1 MKQLFLIVILLK
13 STIFCFCQQR
23 ESAIWNYGSGN
34 LLNFRTS
41 PPQLNYLGIGGG
53 QGVSAICD
61 SVGKLLFSCHS
72 QTIFNAT
79 PSKMPNGDVDANFT
93 NTANGQLI
101 IPHPDS
107 SHLYRL
113 FINVNDVKPRITV
126 RLINTKLDQ
135 GRGDVDPSS
144 LKLIY
149 NGVADQLACMLHAN
163 GRDSWLI
170 ARLQNSDSLMAFLV
184 TRDGVVDTVYTDID
198 SPARK
203 PSYLPPFTT
212 IGRDCQ
218 LKTSPDS
225 RMLLVPR
232 RTLEY
237 PFHELYQFDRGS
249 GVFFNKVLIR
259 DTTISSGLYPNSFPD
274 GCFSP
279 DSRLLYLSSGFRRA
293 VSDNTDGPGFF
304 WQYYLSVFDS
314 ASIEQSKMY
323 LGKID
328 RFISNIPEQNPYSPR
343 FQLAIDGKIY
353 VSPGSTKDSLLSV
366 IHCPNKRGLNCQ
378 LKLRDYNLRPGPH
391 PFKKGL
397 NGSYFPTL
405 NQTFVRNAGIFQ
417 LQANKRS
424 ICQSDTLEISGYG
437 AGAERFQ
444 WSVSPAFPASVK
456 LDTLTWQKIPTRQ
469 LAPGTYTFSCRAFS
483 RCGDVFEKTISVEI
497 KPIPSPTQPPRRGG
511 VSTPCL
517 GDSVFLFVPNPQ
529 QGYRYY
535 WSNGDTTATIVVKE
549 SGNYSLDS
557 VSNSFGCGI
566 KVRDTVAVVIKNN
579 LVPEVPVLASPQ
591 LVEVCA
597 GVQSSK
603 LKVQSTGSSVIWNT
617 GQTGDSVLVSGAGK
631 YWAIHQTEE
640 GCTSGA
646 SDTINVVVEPL
657 PVVQL
662 LASDNGHC
670 LGNEET
676 KEYKVI
682 STNSKVKTVEV
693 EDGEVVEETDSTLT
707 IHWFEGTQTQA
718 PWEAFSLKIKSQNR
732 LGCAGTDL
740 VFSPVPNPESCREL
754 YPLFIPNLVTANHDN
769 HNDRWEMGNI
779 LYHQPV
785 SVRIYNRWGQTVF
798 EADSY
803 QNNWPTTSLLSGNYF
818 YRVNSFGK
826 EWKGWMEVN

>member
-1 MKQLFLIVILLK
+1 
-13 STIFCFCQQR
+13 
-23 ESAIWNYGSGN
+23 
-34 LLNFRTS
+34 
-41 PPQLNYLGIGGG
+41 
-53 QGVSAICD
+53 
-61 SVGKLLFSCHS
+61 
-72 QTIFNAT
+72 
-79 PSKMPNGDVDANFT
+79 MPHGDVDLNST

-101 IPHPDS
+101 IAHPDS

-126 RLINTKLDQ
+126 RQVNSKLDQ
-135 GRGDVDPSS
+135 GRGDVDPST

-170 ARLQNSDSLMAFLV
+170 ARIQNTDSLMAFLV

-212 IGRDCQ
+212 NGRDCQ
-218 LKTSPDS
+218 LKTSPNS
-225 RMLLVPR
+225 RMLFVPR
-232 RTLEY
+232 RSLEY
-237 PFHELYQFDRGS
+237 PFHELYQFDRSS
-249 GVFFNKVLIR
+249 GVFLNKVLIR

-293 VSDNTDGPGFF
+293 VAIDTDGPGFF
-304 WQYYLSVFDS
+304 WQYDLSVFDS
-314 ASIEQSKMY
+314 AAIEQSKMY

-328 RFISNIPEQNPYSPR
+328 RFISTKPEPFPFSPR

-353 VSPGSTKDSLLSV
+353 ISPGSNKDSLMSV
-366 IHCPNKRGLNCQ
+366 IHCPDKRGISCQ

-391 PFKKGL
+391 PFKAGL
-397 NGSYFPTL
+397 NGSFFPTL

-424 ICQSDTLEISGYG
+424 ICQSDTLELSGYG

-444 WSVSPAFPASVK
+444 WTVSPAFPASVK

-469 LAPGTYTFSCRAFS
+469 LAPGNYTFSCRAFS

-497 KPIPSPTQPPRRGG
+497 KPLPARPM
-511 VSTPCL
+511 VSTIQKTVPCK
-517 GDSVFLFVPNPQ
+517 GDSVILKVLNPVVGNQ
-529 QGYRYY
+529 YF
-535 WSNGDTTATIVVKE
+535 WSTGDTASFTIVRQT
-549 SGNYSLDS
+549 GLYSLDS
-557 VSNSFGCGI
+557 VSNSVGCGM
-566 KVRDTVAVVIKNN
+566 KVGDTLVVSVKNV
-579 LVPEVPVLASPQ
+579 LVPVSPVLESPQ
-591 LVEVCA
+591 LVEVCT
-597 GVQSSK
+597 GVQSST
-603 LKVQSTGSSVIWNT
+603 LKVQSTGSSVVWNT
-617 GQTGDSVLVSGAGK
+617 GQTGDSVSVSGAGK

-646 SDTINVVVEPL
+646 SDTVTIVVEPL

-662 LASDNGHC
+662 VASDNGHC

-682 STNSKVKTVEV
+682 STNSKVNTVEV
-693 EDGEVVEETDSTLT
+693 EGGEVVEETDSTLT
-707 IHWFEGTQTQA
+707 VHWFDGTQTQA
-718 PWEAFSLKIKSQNR
+718 DSRLTIKSLNR

-754 YPLFIPNLVTANHDN
+754 YPLFIPNLVTANNDN
-769 HNDRWEMGNI
+769 LNDSWEMGNI

-785 SVRIYNRWGQTVF
+785 SVRIYNRWGQIVF
-798 EADSY
+798 ETDSY
-803 QNNWPTTSLLSGNYF
+803 QNNWPNTSLLSGTYF
-818 YRVNSFGK
+818 FRVSSFGK
-826 EWKGWMEVN
+826 EWKGWMEVK

>member
-1 MKQLFLIVILLK
+1 MKQQFLITLLFFEF
-13 STIFCFCQQR
+13 SICCISQHR
-23 ESAIWNYGSGN
+23 EGAIWHYGSGN
-34 LLNFRTS
+34 LLKFETS
-41 PPQLNYLGIGGG
+41 PPQLSYRIGGSLG
-53 QGVSAICD
+53 GSSTICD
-61 SVGKLLFSCHS
+61 SSGKFLFSS
-72 QTIFNAT
+72 NMQNILN
-79 PSKMPNGDVDANFT
+79 SNYQKMPHGDVDLNST

-113 FINVNDVKPRITV
+113 FINVNDVKPRITI
-126 RLINTKLDQ
+126 RQINTKMDQ
-135 GRGDVDPSS
+135 GRGDVDPST

-170 ARLQNSDSLMAFLV
+170 GRLQNSDTLMAFLV
-184 TRDGVVDTVYTDID
+184 TRYGVVDTVYTDID

-232 RTLEY
+232 RSLEY
-237 PFHELYQFDRGS
+237 PFHELYQFDRSS
-249 GVFFNKVLIR
+249 GVIFNKVLIR
-259 DTTISSGLYPNSFPD
+259 DTTISSGLYQNSFPD

-293 VSDNTDGPGFF
+293 VAIDTDGPGFF
-304 WQYYLSVFDS
+304 WQYDLSVFDS
-314 ASIEQSKMY
+314 AAIEQSKMY
-323 LGKID
+323 LGNID
-328 RFISNIPEQNPYSPR
+328 RFISTKPEPFPFSPR

-353 VSPGSTKDSLLSV
+353 ISPGSNKDSLMSV
-366 IHCPNKRGLNCQ
+366 IHCPDKRGISCQ

-391 PFKKGL
+391 PFKAGL
-397 NGSYFPTL
+397 NGSFFPTL

-417 LQANKRS
+417 LQASKRS
-424 ICQSDTLEISGYG
+424 ICQSDTLELSGYG

-444 WSVSPAFPASVK
+444 WSVSPAFPATVK

-469 LAPGTYTFSCRAFS
+469 LPPGTYTFSCRAFS
-483 RCGDVFEKTISVEI
+483 RCGDVFEKSISVEI
-497 KPIPSPTQPPRRGG
+497 KPIPGPTQPPRKGG

-529 QGYRYY
+529 PGYRYY
-535 WSNGDTTATIVVKE
+535 WSNGDTTATIVVKG

-566 KVRDTVAVVIKNN
+566 KVGDTVAVDIKNI

-597 GVQSSK
+597 GVQSST

-617 GQTGDSVLVSGAGK
+617 GQTGDSMSVSGAGK
-631 YWAIHQTEE
+631 YWAIHKTEE
-640 GCTSGA
+640 GCTSGG
-646 SDTINVVVEPL
+646 SDTITVVVEPL

-662 LASDNGHC
+662 IASDNGHC

-676 KEYKVI
+676 KGYKVI
-682 STNSKVKTVEV
+682 SQNVKVKSVEV
-693 EDGEVVEETDSTLT
+693 EGGEVVEETDSTLT
-707 IHWFEGTQTQA
+707 VNWFEGTQTQA
-718 PWEAFSLKIKSQNR
+718 DSRLTIKSQNR
-732 LGCAGTDL
+732 LGCAGVDL

-754 YPLFIPNLVTANHDN
+754 YPLFIPNLVTANNDN

-798 EADSY
+798 ETDSY
-803 QNNWPTTSLLSGNYF
+803 QNNWPNTGLSSGTYF
-818 YRVNSFGK
+818 YRVSSFGK
-826 EWKGWMEVN
+826 EWKGWMTLN

>member
-1 MKQLFLIVILLK
+1 M
-13 STIFCFCQQR
+13 
-23 ESAIWNYGSGN
+23 
-34 LLNFRTS
+34 
-41 PPQLNYLGIGGG
+41 
-53 QGVSAICD
+53 
-61 SVGKLLFSCHS
+61 
-72 QTIFNAT
+72 
-79 PSKMPNGDVDANFT
+79 
-93 NTANGQLI
+93 
-101 IPHPDS
+101 
-107 SHLYRL
+107 YRL

-126 RLINTKLDQ
+126 RQVNSKLDQ
-135 GRGDVDPSS
+135 GRGDVDPST

-170 ARLQNSDSLMAFLV
+170 ARIQNTDSLMAFLV

-212 IGRDCQ
+212 NGRDCQ
-218 LKTSPDS
+218 LKTSPNS
-225 RMLLVPR
+225 RMLFVPR
-232 RTLEY
+232 RSLEY
-237 PFHELYQFDRGS
+237 PFHELYQFDRSS
-249 GVFFNKVLIR
+249 GVFLNKVLIR

-293 VSDNTDGPGFF
+293 VAIDTDGPGFF
-304 WQYYLSVFDS
+304 WQYDLSVFDS
-314 ASIEQSKMY
+314 AAIEQSKMY

-328 RFISNIPEQNPYSPR
+328 RFISTKPEPFPFSPR

-353 VSPGSTKDSLLSV
+353 ISPGSNKDSLMSV
-366 IHCPNKRGLNCQ
+366 IHCPDKRGISCQ

-391 PFKKGL
+391 PFKAGL
-397 NGSYFPTL
+397 NGSFFPTL

-424 ICQSDTLEISGYG
+424 ICQSDTLELSGYG

-444 WSVSPAFPASVK
+444 WTVSPAFPASVK

-469 LAPGTYTFSCRAFS
+469 LAPGNYTFSCRAFS

-497 KPIPSPTQPPRRGG
+497 KPLPARPM
-511 VSTPCL
+511 VSTIQKTVPCK
-517 GDSVFLFVPNPQ
+517 GDSVILKVLNPVVGNQ
-529 QGYRYY
+529 YF
-535 WSNGDTTATIVVKE
+535 WSTGDTASFTIVRQT
-549 SGNYSLDS
+549 GLYSLDS
-557 VSNSFGCGI
+557 VSNSVGCGM
-566 KVRDTVAVVIKNN
+566 KVGDTLVVSVKNV
-579 LVPEVPVLASPQ
+579 LVPVSPVLESPQ
-591 LVEVCA
+591 LVEVCT
-597 GVQSSK
+597 GVQSST
-603 LKVQSTGSSVIWNT
+603 LKVQSTGSSVVWNT
-617 GQTGDSVLVSGAGK
+617 GQTGDSVSVSGAGK

-646 SDTINVVVEPL
+646 SDTVTIVVEPL

-662 LASDNGHC
+662 VASDNGHC

-682 STNSKVKTVEV
+682 STNSKVNTVEV
-693 EDGEVVEETDSTLT
+693 EGGEVVEETDSTLT
-707 IHWFEGTQTQA
+707 VHWFDGTQTQA
-718 PWEAFSLKIKSQNR
+718 DSRLTIKSLNR

-754 YPLFIPNLVTANHDN
+754 YPLFIPNLVTANNDN
-769 HNDRWEMGNI
+769 LNDSWEMGNI

-785 SVRIYNRWGQTVF
+785 SVRIYNRWGQIVF
-798 EADSY
+798 ETDSY
-803 QNNWPTTSLLSGNYF
+803 QNNWPNTSLLSGTYF
-818 YRVNSFGK
+818 FRVSSFGK
-826 EWKGWMEVN
+826 EWKGWMEVK